1 MKGGLHVDNKTALL
15 VLEVQQGLFDK
26 DKFRLYNEEALLKN
40 IRNLIDRA
48 HEEGA
53 MVIYL
58 QHSDED
64 SGFIKGTKEWEI
76 HPFIQPIE
84 KDYVIENHTPNA
96 FYKTKL
102 HDLLTREDIKY
113 LVITGVQTEGSIDTT
128 CRQAFS
134 LGYHNILAKDAH
146 STFDSIPLTAQQIID
161 HHHRIMANWFA
172 ELISSDD
179 IEFF

>member
-1 MKGGLHVDNKTALL
+1 VKGGLNVDNKTALL
-15 VLEVQQGLFDK
+15 ILDVQQGLFDRE
-26 DKFRLYNEEALLKN
+26 KFNLYQEESILKN
-40 IRNLIDRA
+40 IRKLINRA
-48 HEEGA
+48 HDEGA

-58 QHSDED
+58 QNSDED
-64 SGFIKGTKEWEI
+64 SGFIKGSTEWEI
-76 HPFIQPIE
+76 HPYIQPTE
-84 KDYVIENHTPNA
+84 KDYVIEKHTPNA

-113 LVITGVQTEGSIDTT
+113 LVITGLQTESTIDTT

-146 STFDSIPLTAQQIID
+146 STFDALPLTAEQIIA
-161 HHHRIMANWFA
+161 HHHRIMASWFA
-172 ELISSDD
+172 ELIVSDD